1 MDTGIQ
7 GKVALVTGG
16 SRGIGAEICRELAKA
31 GCKVIVNYSSNKTKA
46 EEVSNEISSVFGVE
60 TVVCGFDVGNEEQVE
75 SSLKEVTGKI
85 GGIDILVNNA
95 GITGD
100 GLFVRTKLEDWEKVL
115 RTNLTG
121 SFLCSRAVIKHM
133 MKARWGRIVNL
144 SSVVGEMGNPGQAS
158 YCASKSALFGLTKS
172 LAKEVGSRGITVNCV
187 APGFI
192 KTDMTSELNEE
203 QTKSMLA
210 NIPLGALGEA
220 SDIAMLVAFLAG
232 KGGAYI
238 TGQVLGVNG
247 GMYM

>member
-1 MDTGIQ
+1 M
-7 GKVALVTGG
+7 
-16 SRGIGAEICRELAKA
+16 
-31 GCKVIVNYSSNKTKA
+31 
-46 EEVSNEISSVFGVE
+46 VS
-60 TVVCGFDVGNEEQVE
+60 GFDVGNEEQVE
-75 SSLKEVTGKI
+75 NAIKEATSKL

-100 GLFVRTKLEDWEKVL
+100 GLFVRTKLEDWERVI

-121 SFLCSRAVIKHM
+121 SFLCIRAVMKNM
-133 MKARWGRIVNL
+133 MKARWGRIINM

-192 KTDMTSELNEE
+192 KTDMTAELNED
-203 QTKSMLA
+203 QTKAMLA
-210 NIPLGALGEA
+210 TIPLGALGEA

-232 KGGAYI
+232 KGGSYI
-238 TGQVLGVNG
+238 TGQVFGVNG
-247 GMYM
+247 GMHM